1 MILQMIAN
9 GLLLGGFYAS
19 IGVAFSLVYGIMG
32 IINLAQGTQ
41 IILGAYLTFATCQ
54 IFHIDPFL
62 TIPVSGLILFIT
74 GYAIQ
79 RWVINMVGKGG
90 VVLTSLLTFGLNLVM
105 INVILLIWSADF
117 RGINPSYAGK
127 NFEVVGV
134 TIPYVRLAVFLIAVG
149 ATMILHWFLG
159 HTETG
164 NAIHA
169 SSQNKRAAQI
179 VGINI
184 RRSYALTFA
193 ISSGLAGA
201 MGSLYVILKPVSPFS
216 GGDLLMILF
225 LVAVIGGL
233 GNIPGALVGGLVMG
247 LADSFSVLWLGMEY
261 QKIVMFLIFIL
272 VLIFLPRGFFG
283 RRFYG

>member
-41 IILGAYLTFATCQ
+41 IILGAYLTFATCEL
-54 IFHIDPFL
+54 FHIDPFL

-79 RWVINMVGKGG
+79 RWVVNMVGKGG

-134 TIPYVRLAVFLIAVG
+134 TIPYVRLAVFFIAVG

-193 ISSGLAGA
+193 IELGACRGHGVALCNPETRITLLGRRPVDDTFPGRRHRWTGEHSRCAPRRAGH
-201 MGSLYVILKPVSPFS
+201 G
-216 GGDLLMILF
+216 
-225 LVAVIGGL
+225 
-233 GNIPGALVGGLVMG
+233 
-247 LADSFSVLWLGMEY
+247 
-261 QKIVMFLIFIL
+261 
-272 VLIFLPRGFFG
+272 FG
-283 RRFYG
+283 RLLLGSVAGYGVSENRHVPDLYSCIDLSSQRFFW